1 MESDTF
7 CTPDSSFQHFESLP
21 IAETTNSNTITAVE
35 KLVVTTDDNPTDEP
49 SESQYHTS
57 SPQLTL
63 YNVSNQYD
71 DVIPT
76 EVSSDPSKRSQGPRV
91 TSYNN
96 NIMSNHYDD
105 IIPTKVSSDPS
116 KRSQVQKSSQ
126 TMTTSMY
133 NKCSVRDAK
142 RRAKGAPS
150 PAPQGLKGPF
160 RYQAYYYFVCDIAKH
175 CKFTAIHCRQ

>member
-1 MESDTF
+1 MF
-7 CTPDSSFQHFESLP
+7 CTPDSSFLHFESLP
-21 IAETTNSNTITAVE
+21 IAETTNSNTIIADE

-57 SPQLTL
+57 SPQLTS

-76 EVSSDPSKRSQGPRV
+76 EVSSDPSKRTQGPRV
-91 TSYNN
+91 TSYN
-96 NIMSNHYDD
+96 MSNHYDD

-126 TMTTSMY
+126 TMTTSMC
-133 NKCSVRDAK
+133 NKFSVRDAK
-142 RRAKGAPS
+142 RGAKGAPS
-150 PAPQGLKGPF
+150 PVPQGLKGPF
-160 RYQAYYYFVCDIAKH
+160 RYQAYYYFVCDI
-175 CKFTAIHCRQ
+175 